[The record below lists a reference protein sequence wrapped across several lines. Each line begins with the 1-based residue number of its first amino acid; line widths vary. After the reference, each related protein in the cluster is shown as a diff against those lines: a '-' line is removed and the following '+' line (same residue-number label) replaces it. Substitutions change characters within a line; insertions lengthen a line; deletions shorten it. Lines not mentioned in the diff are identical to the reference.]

1 MKLNN
6 EFITREMDNQQ
17 FMISASG
24 KFSGLVRSNKTAAFI
39 VDCLANDTTE
49 DEIVQKML
57 AKYNAPEDII
67 RKDVKKILDTLRRIG
82 EGGRVIDLAS
92 GDNFPEGA
100 GVTKLG
106 GIPGIMY
113 PVSAGRIY
121 AAAAVRY
128 EGGDAS

>member
-24 KFSGLVRSNKTAAFI
+24 KFSGLVRSNKMAAFI

-82 EGGRVIDLAS
+82 ALDE
-92 GDNFPEGA
+92 
-100 GVTKLG
+100 
-106 GIPGIMY
+106 
-113 PVSAGRIY
+113 
-121 AAAAVRY
+121 
-128 EGGDAS
+128 

>member
-82 EGGRVIDLAS
+82 ALDE
-92 GDNFPEGA
+92 
-100 GVTKLG
+100 
-106 GIPGIMY
+106 
-113 PVSAGRIY
+113 
-121 AAAAVRY
+121 
-128 EGGDAS
+128 